1 MKNHTGYKINN
12 LAAACLPMNLN
23 WSICSL
29 QNSNTELDL
38 SIWLLKTMSPVR
50 QVLIKDY
57 SPFFHFLSACIHNFI
72 LEFEKL
78 MSLRKINITNM
89 KTKSTIAN
97 SYVVITHLLEKN
109 KTNN

>member
-97 SYVVITHLLEKN
+97 SYVVITYLLEKN
-109 KTNN
+109 NTNN